1 MLLDIKK
8 IYRIML
14 EKGLNQKEVAETGK
28 IATETLSRVLTGK
41 SSKPNIKTVNSIA
54 KGLGV
59 EPIEIVKE
67 GK

>member
-14 EKGLNQKEVAETGK
+14 EKGLNQKEVALNGK
-28 IATETLSRVLTGK
+28 LSTETLSRVLNGK

-59 EPIEIVKE
+59 KAIEIVRE
-67 GK
+67 DM